1 MGAALAV
8 AATAVTGVSAQNAHP
23 HTPGVSGVAGGVPY
37 FCASPTTTS
46 TTSGAWSDAR
56 TWSNGR
62 VPGRDD
68 KVAIASGHTVTYG
81 ITADVDLNCI
91 EVGGTLAFATDVD
104 TRMRVGTI
112 MVLENG
118 ALELGTVAQ
127 PMQADATSVIE
138 IVDRPFLD
146 VDPEQL
152 GNGIVVLGR
161 LSAHGAVK
169 TPTFLRLAKDARAG
183 ERALELEGS
192 VDGWRPGDR
201 LVVPD
206 TRQLRAGQ
214 NGRDYQPQTEVVEV
228 ESVTA
233 ASVRLTAPLRYDH
246 SGARNGDGTT
256 AFLPHVANL
265 SRNVIV
271 RSENPDG
278 VRGHLIFVS
287 RADVDVRYVELD
299 ELGRTKMGI
308 LDNTRITAD
317 GRVVKIGTNQIG
329 RYALHFHHTFGPR
342 ATPASGYQ
350 FMAVGNA
357 INGSTKWGIVVHNSH
372 YGLIQGNVVF
382 NTRGGGIVTEDGTES
397 FNVFERNFSLLT
409 AGSRD
414 AAPNN
419 GYSATLPNP
428 GGEGSAFWFRG
439 PNNYI
444 RDNVAANAAES
455 GFGMPVTA
463 LGVVR
468 IPRFKGADT
477 SLEAET
483 VPLDTDAAEVPEFV
497 NNEAYGALRNG
508 VTWAWSGRIGEFKVW
523 HASDRGV
530 SANPTQR
537 VTVDGL
543 IAVGD
548 ASVLTSAENH
558 PVGVWVGN
566 YVAREVTVDRAD
578 IGGLRVGVES
588 PFFYGRPRDAKRDGM
603 LTIANSTFR
612 TNVGVSV
619 ATGYVDDAHA
629 GAPTKKAVVRSSI
642 FEPLRI
648 AASPVPAEAISM
660 NYGMAPRDPS
670 PREPL
675 LVYDF
680 NEQTGRSFKVYYS
693 LQAPE
698 AVAPCHDTVPAI
710 GGWVCDVD

>member
-37 FCASPTTTS
+37 LCASPTTTS

-81 ITADVDLNCI
+81 ITADVDLSCI

-127 PMQADATSVIE
+127 PTQADATSVIE

-214 NGRDYQPQTEVVEV
+214 NGRHYQPQTEVVEV

-308 LDNTRITAD
+308 LDNTRIAAD

-439 PNNYI
+439 PEQLHPQQRRRQRRRVRVRAAGHGARRCSDSAVQRRRHEPRSGNRAARYGCSGGAGVREQRSLRCAAQRRDVGLERPHRRVQGLACI
-444 RDNVAANAAES
+444 RSRRVGESHAARH
-455 GFGMPVTA
+455 GRRVDCRWRR
-463 LGVVR
+463 V
-468 IPRFKGADT
+468 GAD
-477 SLEAET
+477 E
-483 VPLDTDAAEVPEFV
+483 
-497 NNEAYGALRNG
+497 R
-508 VTWAWSGRIGEFKVW
+508 
-523 HASDRGV
+523 
-530 SANPTQR
+530 
-537 VTVDGL
+537 
-543 IAVGD
+543 
-548 ASVLTSAENH
+548 
-558 PVGVWVGN
+558 
-566 YVAREVTVDRAD
+566 
-578 IGGLRVGVES
+578 
-588 PFFYGRPRDAKRDGM
+588 
-603 LTIANSTFR
+603 
-612 TNVGVSV
+612 
-619 ATGYVDDAHA
+619 
-629 GAPTKKAVVRSSI
+629 
-642 FEPLRI
+642 
-648 AASPVPAEAISM
+648 
-660 NYGMAPRDPS
+660 
-670 PREPL
+670 
-675 LVYDF
+675 
-680 NEQTGRSFKVYYS
+680 
-693 LQAPE
+693 
-698 AVAPCHDTVPAI
+698 
-710 GGWVCDVD
+710 